1 MGKAHRRDVM
11 PARPRTAHRTDDF
24 QSWER
29 TLDAERRTKVSAA
42 IDHVVAGGPTLG
54 SPHVEK
60 IQRTNLHR
68 LKEVRV
74 DRGIRLLF
82 AFDSNRD
89 AVMLVGGDKTG
100 KWNRWYR
107 PNIELA
113 ERLYAD
119 HERGIGK
126 EPRCLSRGAA
136 RRTPTE
142 MSR

>member
-1 MGKAHRRDVM
+1 M
-11 PARPRTAHRTDDF
+11 PARPRTAHRTDHL

-29 TLDAERRTKVSAA
+29 TLDAERTVKVSAA
-42 IDHVVAGGPTLG
+42 IEHVVAGGPTLG

-60 IQRTNLHR
+60 IHRSNLQK

-100 KWNRWYR
+100 S
-107 PNIELA
+107 
-113 ERLYAD
+113 
-119 HERGIGK
+119 GT
-126 EPRCLSRGAA
+126 AA
-136 RRTPTE
+136 IQRTSSSPAPL
-142 MSR
+142 R

>member
-1 MGKAHRRDVM
+1 MAKADGRHLM
-11 PARPRTAHRTDDF
+11 PVRPRTAHRTDHF
-24 QSWER
+24 ETWER
-29 TLDAERRTKVSAA
+29 TLDAERRAKVSAA
-42 IDHVVAGGPTLG
+42 IDHVVAGGPTQG

-60 IQRTNLHR
+60 IKRSNLHK

-74 DRGIRLLF
+74 DRGTRLLF

-100 KWNRWYR
+100 KWNHWY
-107 PNIELA
+107 PPKIERA

-119 HERGIGK
+119 HERSIGK
-126 EPRCLSRGAA
+126 EPRCLSRGTA

>member
-1 MGKAHRRDVM
+1 MAKAYGRDLI

-24 QSWER
+24 QSWAQ
-29 TLDAERRTKVSAA
+29 TLDAEREAKVSAA

-60 IQRTNLHR
+60 IRRTNLHK

-100 KWNRWYR
+100 KWNRWY
-107 PNIELA
+107 PENIKLA

-126 EPRCLSRGAA
+126 EARCPSRGAA
-136 RRTPTE
+136 RRTPTQ